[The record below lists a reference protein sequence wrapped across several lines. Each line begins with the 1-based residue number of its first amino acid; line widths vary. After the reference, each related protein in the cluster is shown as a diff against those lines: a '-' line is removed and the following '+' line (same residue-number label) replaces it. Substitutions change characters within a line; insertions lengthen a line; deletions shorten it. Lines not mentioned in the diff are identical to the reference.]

1 MQLPR
6 LPHGATALCSTPRVI
21 DVASGSNAD
30 AADLGGKSVAE
41 EAVTG
46 GIAQVGGGL
55 LMLLVMMPS
64 ADGVSPEVVSVEV
77 QGGDDIEILNRG

>member
-1 MQLPR
+1 MPMPPTWAARASLRKR
-6 LPHGATALCSTPRVI
+6 LREGLRRW
-21 DVASGSNAD
+21 
-30 AADLGGKSVAE
+30 
-41 EAVTG
+41 
-46 GIAQVGGGL
+46 GGGL